1 MTLTVGVDT
10 YGNLADLEAV
20 LIGLGFV
27 EYLDANDDPTL
38 EAHARSACLFLDHAY
53 AWCGVPAVPGQ
64 ALAWPRSGALDI
76 DGFEIPDD
84 VVPNEVVTAQGLLM
98 QACSAGPLDG
108 GSGGASDDRQILAEA
123 ADDASVTYAPGS
135 GFRKFPMVS
144 ALMRHLTTSH
154 LMGSFRQ
161 LEVMRG

>member
-53 AWCGVPAVPGQ
+53 AWCGVRAVPGQ

-84 VVPNEVVTAQGLLM
+84 VVPNEVVTAQALLM
-98 QACSAGPLDG
+98 QACSAGPLEG
-108 GSGGASDDRQILAEA
+108 AAGARARIARSSPKQLMTPRSHTHRAPASGNSRW
-123 ADDASVTYAPGS
+123 SAP
-135 GFRKFPMVS
+135 
-144 ALMRHLTTSH
+144 
-154 LMGSFRQ
+154 
-161 LEVMRG
+161 